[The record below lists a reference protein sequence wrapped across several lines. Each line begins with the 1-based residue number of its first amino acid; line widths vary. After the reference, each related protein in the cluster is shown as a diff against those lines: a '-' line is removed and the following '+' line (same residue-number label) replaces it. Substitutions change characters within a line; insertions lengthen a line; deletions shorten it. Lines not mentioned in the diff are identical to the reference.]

1 MEQVLGENFPDED
14 EEIQIVEEWLQGHYW
29 ANPRYP
35 DYHIGNVHD
44 GSDGDD
50 ELENMPNG
58 HSSDGACGGQNNG
71 TAEGPSPPVAQADEG
86 PQPQEG
92 VQLADAAQALPQPP
106 PPYQREVALLARQE
120 EIGRALYD
128 VQRTVRDEGLPP
140 RPHSLELEELI
151 ADGRA
156 ARRRPNFVPMHPDL
170 RAPLVESVIA
180 TDVRLVNTARTRL
193 QQLIRSAVMNNV
205 PANRRFEADLLV
217 DLLLQIVDICYPPC
231 P

>member
-35 DYHIGNVHD
+35 DYHIGDVHD

-58 HSSDGACGGQNNG
+58 HASDDACGGQSNG
-71 TAEGPSPPVAQADEG
+71 NAEGPSPPVAQPNEG

-180 TDVRLVNTARTRL
+180 TDGRLVNTARTRL

-217 DLLLQIVDICYPPC
+217 DLLLQIVDVCYPPC